1 MTTLEN
7 TISMIKVLPEA
18 DLKEIQNVAKRLLK
32 KRRAGCPF
40 ALKSKEDIYRDLET
54 SRKQIADGE
63 YQDAGKFIAEVR
75 EEYGI

>member
-18 DLKEIQNVAKRLLK
+18 DLEEIQNVAQKLLK
-32 KRRAGCPF
+32 KHSVGCPF
-40 ALKSKEDIYRDLET
+40 ALKSREDIYGDLET

-63 YQDAGKFIAEVR
+63 YQDAGEFIIEVR